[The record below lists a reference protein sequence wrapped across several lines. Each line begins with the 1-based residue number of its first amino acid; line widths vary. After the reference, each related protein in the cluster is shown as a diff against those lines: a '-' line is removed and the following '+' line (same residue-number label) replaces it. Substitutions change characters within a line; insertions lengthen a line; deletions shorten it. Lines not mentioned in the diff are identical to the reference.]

1 MANRWG
7 ISPEERK
14 KTNREDLLIFFSA
27 LLQNDLTEKDMFL
40 YQSNKRQP
48 QKYPGKKWV

>member
-1 MANRWG
+1 MRDK
-7 ISPEERK
+7 SKRKEETKQRRFV
-14 KTNREDLLIFFSA
+14 NFFSA

-48 QKYPGKKWV
+48 QKYPGKK

>member
-1 MANRWG
+1 MRDK
-7 ISPEERK
+7 SRK
-14 KTNREDLLIFFSA
+14 KEETKQRRFVKKNSA

-48 QKYPGKKWV
+48 QKYPGKK

>member
-1 MANRWG
+1 MRDK
-7 ISPEERK
+7 SRK
-14 KTNREDLLIFFSA
+14 KEETKQRRFVKKISA

-48 QKYPGKKWV
+48 QKYPGKK